1 MRIRL
6 LILCV
11 ALLLALSGCSGAIEL
26 QETGIVM
33 GIGIDASEDG
43 ESVEIT
49 VEIANYTE
57 DSSKSAD
64 SPQDNIFTSKG
75 RTITDAINNLK
86 STVDKYLFWGHN
98 KVIIFGEKILQAG
111 INAHIDAFIRNAEM
125 RPTAF
130 ILACEGRAAE
140 IFNGKSGLASS
151 VSFGIAGMLERN
163 GKQTRNKKLGCNIQE
178 FSENMLN
185 QYPANIVPYL
195 KFKSSE
201 DTNEQKSEEKQQEQQ
216 KKKKEIEIE
225 SYAVISAEGKMVS
238 KLDKKEQLGAF
249 LLLDKLESEIITVEN
264 NSEKFSLE
272 LYSSKIS
279 IDYTNNVFRIE
290 LNADCKMYEVFIPD
304 KVNSKPDLELVE
316 QLVKNYVS
324 EAILSAFSAERN
336 CREDFLQLGQQI
348 YRMPKDKSNSIE
360 FSVQKIAEPELKINI
375 DVVFSGEIFNTI

>member
-111 INAHIDAFIRNAEM
+111 INAHIDACIRNAEM

-130 ILACEGRAAE
+130 ILAVIATLGACGA
-140 IFNGKSGLASS
+140 SGVAGGSLLLIPLACSL
-151 VSFGIAGMLERN
+151 FGISNDIAMQAVAVGFIIGVVQDSLETAIN
-163 GKQTRNKKLGCNIQE
+163 SSGDVMFAATAE
-178 FSENMLN
+178 FM
-185 QYPANIVPYL
+185 
-195 KFKSSE
+195 
-201 DTNEQKSEEKQQEQQ
+201 DWQK
-216 KKKKEIEIE
+216 
-225 SYAVISAEGKMVS
+225 EGK
-238 KLDKKEQLGAF
+238 
-249 LLLDKLESEIITVEN
+249 
-264 NSEKFSLE
+264 E
-272 LYSSKIS
+272 LP
-279 IDYTNNVFRIE
+279 F
-290 LNADCKMYEVFIPD
+290 
-304 KVNSKPDLELVE
+304 
-316 QLVKNYVS
+316 
-324 EAILSAFSAERN
+324 
-336 CREDFLQLGQQI
+336 
-348 YRMPKDKSNSIE
+348 
-360 FSVQKIAEPELKINI
+360 
-375 DVVFSGEIFNTI
+375 